1 MNALAARL
9 TDGSPLLLDGGLG
22 SLLLARGLAPGAP
35 PEGWNLERGD
45 DLVAIHR
52 AYVTAGSEA
61 IHTNSFG
68 GNPIRLA
75 QFGLADRCEAV
86 NRAAVELA
94 RKAEPAFV
102 LGDVGPS
109 GEYLPPVGKADP
121 AQWHQSFVAQG
132 RALAAA
138 GVDGFHIET
147 MSDLREAE
155 VALAALRQ
163 AAPGLPVLVS
173 LTFDR
178 KKRGFFTV
186 MGNKLVES
194 LVALAQ
200 KGASGVGA
208 NCSITSGDMVA
219 LAEEALAGLDRGGV
233 TAPLVMQPNAGK
245 PRVTDSGVTY
255 DQPAAE
261 FATDVAA
268 MAGAGVRVVGG
279 CCGTDPQSIA
289 ALRERLPSE

>member
-1 MNALAARL
+1 MNALGARL
-9 TDGSPLLLDGGLG
+9 ESGPPLLLDGGMG
-22 SLLLARGLAPGAP
+22 SLLLARGLAPGAA

-45 DLVAIHR
+45 DIVAIHR

-61 IHTNSFG
+61 IHTNTFG
-68 GNPIRLA
+68 GNLIRLA
-75 QFGLADRCEAV
+75 QFDLADRCEVV
-86 NRAAVELA
+86 NQAAVELA

-109 GEYLPPVGKADP
+109 GQYLPPVGTANQE
-121 AQWHQSFVAQG
+121 QWHQAFLAQG

-138 GVDGFHIET
+138 GVDGFHVET

-155 VALAALRQ
+155 VALAALRE
-163 AAPGLPVLVS
+163 AAPELPVLVS

-186 MGNKLVES
+186 MGNKLVDS
-194 LVALAQ
+194 LAALASQ
-200 KGASGVGA
+200 GASAVGA
-208 NCSITSGDMVA
+208 NCSITSGDMVV
-219 LAEEALAGLDRGGV
+219 LAEEALAGLASSGA

-261 FATDVAA
+261 FAADVAA
-268 MAGAGVRVVGG
+268 MARAGVHALGG
-279 CCGTDPQSIA
+279 CCGTDPESIA
-289 ALRERLPSE
+289 ALRERLASE